1 MSLRI
6 RLRRVGRKK
15 QPSYRIVVTDSAVRR
30 DGPYVDD
37 VGFYNPRTKPA
48 ELRMDVSKVE
58 AWVAK
63 GATLSDT
70 AASLVRKARKGGD
83 AKVGY
88 KVAAPVVE
96 AAPAPEAP
104 APKPKRGSGKP
115 APVAEATP
123 AEAPEAEAPAAE
135 AAPAEDAAE

>member
-30 DGPYVDD
+30 DGPYVDE
-37 VGFYNPRTKPA
+37 VGFYNPRSTPA
-48 ELRMDVSKVE
+48 ELRMDVGKVE

-88 KVAAPVVE
+88 KAAAPAAE
-96 AAPAPEAP
+96 AAPAPAPEAP
-104 APKPKRGSGKP
+104 APKAKRGSGKP
-115 APVAEATP
+115 AAPAVEVAAVAEM
-123 AEAPEAEAPAAE
+123 PEAES
-135 AAPAEDAAE
+135 APAEDAAE